1 LPVRNRL
8 LKKKRGV
15 TRIRPIKQALPRN
28 ASENARVGEQRA
40 ERKSLQK
47 IWTALAA
54 RSCVAVHVPISKSIS
69 VRFAALLAPL
79 LTHYTPVKSVAFR

>member
-15 TRIRPIKQALPRN
+15 TGIRPIERALLRN

-40 ERKSLQK
+40 ERKSLQN
-47 IWTALAA
+47 IWACIDCLMQ
-54 RSCVAVHVPISKSIS
+54 RSG
-69 VRFAALLAPL
+69 
-79 LTHYTPVKSVAFR
+79 